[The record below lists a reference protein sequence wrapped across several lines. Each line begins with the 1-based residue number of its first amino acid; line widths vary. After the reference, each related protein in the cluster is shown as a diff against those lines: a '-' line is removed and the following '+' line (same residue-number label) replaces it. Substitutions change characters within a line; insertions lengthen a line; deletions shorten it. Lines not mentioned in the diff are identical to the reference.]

1 MPWVWP
7 ISSIT
12 LFRHQIVVTLA
23 SRDPIL
29 ARAFG
34 GFLPRPYGIKFR
46 KTVQSKSRR
55 IRGWKGLPM
64 VWVAGRLGAIRLAFD
79 GTTMETWS
87 ER

>member
-34 GFLPRPYGIKFR
+34 GFLPRPYGIKFG

-55 IRGWKGLPM
+55 IRGWNRVP
-64 VWVAGRLGAIRLAFD
+64 VVSRAIRLAFER
-79 GTTMETWS
+79 TTMETWS